1 MSDKQPYIVQ
11 EEEQVD
17 SFGEVES
24 RKKVI
29 IVGDVEILL
38 WKKDYLEGTQ
48 EINTDI
54 YEDFHGNIF

>member
-24 RKKVI
+24 QKKVI